1 MDRKGGT
8 AMGLYEE
15 MQERLLSA
23 RDGELESLVLGW
35 KGSAVVL
42 KDGRWGIGAV
52 PPGGGATLSPREDHT
67 RRLLLSGAKDLAKL
81 LVSPYPQEYAA
92 ASAAAAAIAPAPEE
106 GLPLESLLPLPGGER
121 VSLVTPDPW
130 VTDFLRDWNWNI
142 SVFDDGR
149 RGLNVF
155 PEWTASQHLNS
166 SGWVWLTAEVFRTRS
181 FFSLLPFLSG
191 KMVVLQ
197 GPGIP
202 YLPDVYGQAGISF
215 LVLPETSG
223 TDGSAAMR
231 YVASGGTP
239 WTCPD
244 LRWRVHPVSGQG
256 RQG

>member
-15 MQERLLSA
+15 IQERLLSA

-191 KMVVLQ
+191 KKVVLQ

-202 YLPDVYGQAGISF
+202 FLPDVYGQAGISF

-223 TDGSAAMR
+223 TDGSAAVR

>member
-15 MQERLLSA
+15 IQERLLSA

-191 KMVVLQ
+191 KKVVLQ

-202 YLPDVYGQAGISF
+202 FLPDVYGQAGISF
-215 LVLPETSG
+215 LVLPQTSG

>member
-15 MQERLLSA
+15 IHERLLSA

-191 KMVVLQ
+191 KKVVLQ

-202 YLPDVYGQAGISF
+202 FLPDVYGQAGISF

>member
-1 MDRKGGT
+1 
-8 AMGLYEE
+8 MGLYEE
-15 MQERLLSA
+15 IQERLLSA

-191 KMVVLQ
+191 KKVVLQ

-202 YLPDVYGQAGISF
+202 FLPDVYGQAGISF

-223 TDGSAAMR
+223 TDGSAAMQ

>member
-1 MDRKGGT
+1 
-8 AMGLYEE
+8 MGLYEE
-15 MQERLLSA
+15 IQDRLLSA
-23 RDGELESLVLGW
+23 RDGEVESLVLGW
-35 KGSAVVL
+35 KGSAVTL

-52 PPGGGATLSPREDHT
+52 PPGGGAALSPREDHT
-67 RRLLLSGAKDLAKL
+67 RRLLLSGATDLAKL

-92 ASAAAAAIAPAPEE
+92 ASAAAAALAPAPEE

-155 PEWTASQHLNS
+155 PEWTVSQHLNS
-166 SGWVWLTAEVFRTRS
+166 CGWVWLTGEVVRTRS
-181 FFSLLPFLSG
+181 FFSLFPRPAG
-191 KMVVLQ
+191 KTVVLQ

-202 YLPDVYGQAGISF
+202 FLPDVYERAGISY
-215 LVLPETSG
+215 LVLPQTSG
-223 TDGSAAMR
+223 ADGSAAMR

-256 RQG
+256 RQR

>member
-1 MDRKGGT
+1 MDLEGGMT
-8 AMGLYEE
+8 MGLYEE
-15 MQERLLSA
+15 IQDRLLSA
-23 RDGELESLVLGW
+23 RDGEVESLVLGW
-35 KGSAVVL
+35 KGSAAVL
-42 KDGRWGIGAV
+42 KDGRWGLGAV
-52 PPGGGATLSPREDHT
+52 PPAGGAPLSPREDHT
-67 RRLLLSGAKDLAKL
+67 RRLLLSGATDLAKL

-92 ASAAAAAIAPAPEE
+92 ASAAAAALAPATEE
-106 GLPLESLLPLPGGER
+106 GLPLESLLPLPGGDR

-155 PEWTASQHLNS
+155 PEWTASQHLTS

-181 FFSLLPFLSG
+181 FFSLLPRLAG
-191 KMVVLQ
+191 KKVILQ

-202 YLPDVYGQAGISF
+202 FLPDVYGPAGISF
-215 LVLPETSG
+215 LVLPQTSG
-223 TDGSAAMR
+223 GDAAAALR

-244 LRWRVHPVSGQG
+244 LRWRVHPVSGQEK
-256 RQG
+256 

>member
-15 MQERLLSA
+15 IQERLLSA

-130 VTDFLRDWNWNI
+130 VTDFLRDWNWNV

-191 KMVVLQ
+191 KKVVLQ

-202 YLPDVYGQAGISF
+202 FLPDVYGQAGISF

>member
-1 MDRKGGT
+1 
-8 AMGLYEE
+8 MGLYEE
-15 MQERLLSA
+15 IQERLLSA

-191 KMVVLQ
+191 KKVVLQ

-202 YLPDVYGQAGISF
+202 FLPDVYGQAGISF
-215 LVLPETSG
+215 LVLPQTSG

>member
-1 MDRKGGT
+1 M
-8 AMGLYEE
+8 AMGLYEDI
-15 MQERLLSA
+15 QDRLLSA
-23 RDGELESLVLGW
+23 SEGEVESLVLGW

-42 KDGRWGIGAV
+42 KDGRWGLGAV
-52 PPGGGATLSPREDHT
+52 PPGGGAALSPREDHT
-67 RRLLLSGAKDLAKL
+67 RRLLVSGATGLARL

-92 ASAAAAAIAPAPEE
+92 ASAAAAALAPATEE
-106 GLPLESLLPLPGGER
+106 GLPLESLLSLPGGDR

-166 SGWVWLTAEVFRTRS
+166 SGWVWLTAEVFRTRA
-181 FFSLLPFLSG
+181 FFSLLPRPAE
-191 KMVVLQ
+191 KTVVLQ

-202 YLPDVYGQAGISF
+202 FLPDVYRRAGISY
-215 LVLPETSG
+215 LVLPQAPG
-223 TDGSAAMR
+223 TDGAAAIR

-244 LRWRVHPVSGQG
+244 LLWRVYPLQDRVKAP
-256 RQG
+256 

>member
-15 MQERLLSA
+15 IQERLLSA

-149 RGLNVF
+149 RGRNVF

-191 KMVVLQ
+191 KKVVLQ

-202 YLPDVYGQAGISF
+202 FLPDVYGQAGISF

>member
-15 MQERLLSA
+15 IQERLLSA

-181 FFSLLPFLSG
+181 FFSLLPCLSG
-191 KMVVLQ
+191 KKVVLQ

-202 YLPDVYGQAGISF
+202 FLPDVYGQAGIF
-215 LVLPETSG
+215 YLVLPQTSG

-244 LRWRVHPVSGQG
+244 LRWRVHPVSVQG